1 MKKRTV
7 KLLSL
12 MMVTTFLATST
23 ITTEAAGT
31 GAYQKIKTGDKIS
44 KKESTN
50 KGDYVEGQALVLYKD
65 NKISTKRAAQRALN
79 VSDIS
84 VSKVWNFDA
93 AEESKGKASTQSA
106 ASAQSSATTT
116 SLTVGL
122 VTSKTLSTK
131 KLIEKLSA
139 DSDVQIAEPNYRVHA
154 LTNDSYFSKQWGLKN
169 TGQNGGVE
177 GNATNV
183 EKKWEKTKGSD
194 DVVVAVVDTGVDY
207 THEDLKDNMWEN
219 THQPKLRGEYGY
231 DFAYG
236 DTNPMDDEGHGTH
249 CAGIIGAKGDNGV
262 GVSGMNHNV
271 KIMALKTLD
280 DEGSGYE
287 DDFVDAYN
295 YINKALNLGVNIAA
309 INNSWGGSGKSAIF
323 KKLVDLVGAKGAVS
337 VCAAGNES
345 ADNDKTASYPANYDS
360 AYKISVA
367 ATNEK
372 GELSNYSNYG
382 SEKVDIAAPGSDI
395 LSTYAMDCYNPSI
408 YSAEKQKEVTQKF
421 ENFNGESTWADWSPE
436 NIQIT
441 STLNEKESGYK
452 AELSDDNLGETK
464 GKSLKISLKGVSAGE
479 TVSVRIPYIVS
490 EGTKEFPEFSAMTK
504 VSGPKS
510 SESLFSNGSLLIV
523 GECAADRDLPVSEDD
538 LISEDWELAYN
549 FNGYPVSGEMEDWVH
564 LEVPQEEKN
573 PKTGERSIF
582 LSLMAAKKGDY
593 TITLDDLGLSK
604 ENVASSNFGKYEYES
619 GTSMATPFV
628 TGAVAL
634 EAAENPKSSAVE
646 RISAVLSQVKR
657 TDALEGKVATGG
669 MLDYTQKIANA
680 PRISTVKVNQS
691 NGQITING
699 SGLDAADL
707 SVNVTEKG
715 STTAK
720 AAKIVKKTAKQVV
733 IDGKAWLNRVASIAI
748 TGNGRTATKKNIY
761 LVDGK
766 SSYKKVKG
774 LEVESS
780 SNMATDGRN
789 IYMADSKS
797 DSINI
802 LDQSDPEEVDEY
814 PLAVIKPTK
823 YFKKDA
829 GSQGRYDF
837 AFGNDLVYAD
847 GMLYNIGAYSEVQG
861 STDEDI
867 DAGDDDDDDDDTTES
882 AYSSKYKLFAFN
894 TSNGKVQCIGAL
906 PSAVMKA
913 EDWTLAAYNGRI
925 YLIGG
930 YDYQQKAC
938 SKKVYIYNPGT
949 KKWSQGPSLPE
960 GRAGGKALQ
969 SGGKLVYTL
978 GYGEKQDGVAY
989 DKQTCPVN
997 LILNGNKWTVSK
1009 KTLITYGIQK
1019 QVINGSR
1026 PFKKFSAGVNICAGG
1041 LVYVGMPVA
1050 GLGDTFTYNVSK
1062 DAYNSTKY
1070 NQIKDVNIFDYING
1084 DVENGD
1090 DYDLDECLDYDA
1102 IAVGSTLYIFDEDGQ
1117 GYKATIGSG
1126 LVKVT
1131 AKASKAGKISGANRG
1146 ILPGNKVRL
1155 TAKANKGY
1163 AVKSFKVA
1171 GKKVSGTSKTI
1182 RLTGNTTASASFGK
1196 AVSKLTLKDKELT
1209 LKAGKKAKIQ
1219 VKVTPKS
1226 AVNKKLSYTSSN
1238 KRYATVSSKGVVH
1251 ALKAGKGKTVKI
1263 TVKATDGSGKKVVC
1277 KVKIQ

>member
-12 MMVTTFLATST
+12 MMVATFLATST

-44 KKESTN
+44 KTESAN

-65 NKISTKRAAQRALN
+65 NKISTKAAAQRALN

-93 AEESKGKASTQSA
+93 AEESKGKANTQSA
-106 ASAQSSATTT
+106 TSAQSSAATT

-219 THQPKLRGEYGY
+219 TYQPKLRGEYGY
-231 DFAYG
+231 DFAHK
-236 DTNPMDDEGHGTH
+236 DTDPMDGNGHGTH

-271 KIMALKTLD
+271 KIMALKALLD
-280 DEGSGYE
+280 DGSGFE

-295 YINKALNLGVNIAA
+295 YINKALNLGVNIVA
-309 INNSWGGSGKSAIF
+309 INNSWGGDESSTIF
-323 KKLVDLVGAKGAVS
+323 KKLIDLVGAKGAVS

-345 ADNDKTASYPANYDS
+345 ADNDKTATYPANYDS
-360 AYKISVA
+360 SYKISVA

-372 GELSNYSNYG
+372 GELSSYSNYG
-382 SEKVDIAAPGSDI
+382 SEKVDIAAPGSNI
-395 LSTYAMDCYNPSI
+395 LSTYSKDCYNPSI
-408 YSAEKQKEVTQKF
+408 YSDEKQKEVTQKF

-436 NIQIT
+436 NIQVT

-479 TVSVRIPYIVS
+479 TVSIRIPYTVS
-490 EGTKEFPEFSAMTK
+490 EGTKEFPAFSAMTK

-510 SESLFSNGSLLIV
+510 SASLFSNGSVFIA
-523 GECAADRDLPVSEDD
+523 GECAADRDLPESLDD
-538 LISEDWELAYN
+538 VLDDDGAIAYN
-549 FNGYPVSGEMEDWVH
+549 FNGYQVSGEMSEWVH

-573 PKTGERSIF
+573 PKTGERSVF
-582 LSLMAAKKGDY
+582 LQLMAEKKGDY

-634 EAAENPKSSAVE
+634 EAAENPKSTAQE

-669 MLDYTQKIANA
+669 ALDYTQKVANT
-680 PRISTVKVNQS
+680 PRISTVKVNQN
-691 NGQITING
+691 NGQITITG

-720 AAKIVKKTAKQVV
+720 AAKIVKKTEKQVV
-733 IDGKAWLNRVASIAI
+733 IDGKAWLNRVASIAV
-748 TGNGRTATKKNIY
+748 TGNGRTTTKKNIY

-774 LEVESS
+774 LEVESL

-789 IYMADSKS
+789 IYMADSDS

-867 DAGDDDDDDDDTTES
+867 DEGDDDDDDYDTTES
-882 AYSSKYKLFAFN
+882 AYSSEYKLFAFN

-906 PSAVMKA
+906 PSAVKRA

-969 SGGKLVYTL
+969 SGEKLIYTL

-989 DKQTCPVN
+989 EKQTCPVN
-997 LILNGNKWTVSK
+997 LVLNGSKWTVSK
-1009 KTLITYGIQK
+1009 KVLTTYGAPEEA
-1019 QVINGSR
+1019 VNGSKT
-1026 PFKKFSAGVNICAGG
+1026 FKKFSASVNICAGG
-1041 LVYVGMPVA
+1041 LVYVGTPMA
-1050 GLGDTFTYNVSK
+1050 GLGDTFTYNVAK
-1062 DAYNSTKY
+1062 DTYSPTKY
-1070 NQIKDVNIFDYING
+1070 NQIKDLSEFDYANG
-1084 DVENGD
+1084 DEDV
-1090 DYDLDECLDYDA
+1090 DESDSDESLYYDA

-1117 GYKATIGSG
+1117 GYKASIGSG

-1146 ILPGNKVRL
+1146 VLPGNKVKL

-1163 AVKSFKVA
+1163 ALKSFKVA

-1196 AVSKLTLKDKELT
+1196 AISKLTLKEKELT
-1209 LKAGKKAKIQ
+1209 LKAGKKAKIK

-1238 KRYATVSSKGVVH
+1238 KKYATVSSKGVVH
-1251 ALKAGKGKTVKI
+1251 TLKAGKGKTVKI
-1263 TVKATDGSGKKVVC
+1263 TIKATDGSGKKVVC

>member
-12 MMVTTFLATST
+12 MMAATFLATST
-23 ITTEAAGT
+23 ITTQAAGM
-31 GAYQKIKTGDKIS
+31 GAYQKVKAGDKIS
-44 KKESTN
+44 KTESAN
-50 KGDYVEGQALVLYKD
+50 KGNYVEGQALVLYKD
-65 NKISTKRAAQRALN
+65 NKISTKAAAQSALN
-79 VSDIS
+79 ISDIS

-93 AEESKGKASTQSA
+93 AEESKGKSSTQSA
-106 ASAQSSATTT
+106 ASAQSSAATT
-116 SLTVGL
+116 SLTIGL

-131 KLIEKLSA
+131 KLVEKLSA

-219 THQPKLRGEYGY
+219 TYQPKLRGEYGY
-231 DFAYG
+231 DFAES
-236 DTNPMDDEGHGTH
+236 DTNPMDGNGHGTH

-271 KIMALKTLD
+271 KIMALKALYD
-280 DEGSGYE
+280 SGDGYE

-295 YINKALNLGVNIAA
+295 YINKALNLGVNIVA
-309 INNSWGGSGKSAIF
+309 INNSWGGDESSTIF
-323 KKLVDLVGAKGAVS
+323 KKLIDLVGAKGAVS

-345 ADNDKTASYPANYDS
+345 ANNDKTATYPANYDS
-360 AYKISVA
+360 SYKISVA

-372 GELSNYSNYG
+372 GELSSYSNYG
-382 SEKVDIAAPGSDI
+382 SEKVDIAAPGSNI
-395 LSTYAMDCYNPSI
+395 LSTYSKDCYNPSI
-408 YSAEKQKEVTQKF
+408 YSDEKQREVTQKF
-421 ENFNGESTWADWSPE
+421 ENFNGESTWADWNPE

-479 TVSVRIPYIVS
+479 TVSVRIPYTVS
-490 EGTKEFPEFSAMTK
+490 EGTKEFPAFSAMTK

-510 SESLFSNGSLLIV
+510 SASLFSNGSVFIA
-523 GECAADRDLPVSEDD
+523 GECAADRDLPESLDD
-538 LISEDWELAYN
+538 VLDDDGAIAYN
-549 FNGYPVSGEMEDWVH
+549 FNGYQVSGEMSEWVH
-564 LEVPQEEKN
+564 LDVPQEEDN
-573 PKTGERSIF
+573 PKTGERSVF
-582 LSLMAAKKGDY
+582 LQLMAEKKGDY

-669 MLDYTQKIANA
+669 ALDYTQKVAGA
-680 PRISTVKVNQS
+680 PRISAVKVNQS
-691 NGQITING
+691 TGQITING

-715 STTAK
+715 SESAK
-720 AAKIVKKTAKQVV
+720 AAKIVKKTEKQVI
-733 IDGKAWLNRVASIAI
+733 IDGKTWLNRVVSIAV
-748 TGNGRTATKKNIY
+748 TGSGKTVTKKNVY

-766 SSYKKVKG
+766 SSYKKVKD

-789 IYMADSKS
+789 IYMADSAS

-814 PLAVIKPTK
+814 PLAVVKPTK

-837 AFGNDLVYAD
+837 AFGDDLVYAD

-867 DAGDDDDDDDDTTES
+867 DMDDDDDDDYDTTES
-882 AYSSKYKLFAFN
+882 AYSSEYKLFAFN

-906 PSAVMKA
+906 PSAVKKA
-913 EDWTLAAYNGRI
+913 EDWTLAAYNGKI

-969 SGGKLVYTL
+969 SGGKLIYTL

-997 LILNGNKWTVSK
+997 LILNGSKWTASK
-1009 KTLITYGIQK
+1009 KVLTTYGLPK
-1019 QVINGSR
+1019 EAVNGSKT
-1026 PFKKFSAGVNICAGG
+1026 FKKFSASVNICAGG
-1041 LVYVGMPVA
+1041 LVYVGTPMA
-1050 GLGDTFTYNVSK
+1050 GLGDTFTYNVAK
-1062 DAYNSTKY
+1062 DTYSPTKY
-1070 NQIKDVNIFDYING
+1070 NQIKDLSAFDYANG
-1084 DVENGD
+1084 DED
-1090 DYDLDECLDYDA
+1090 ADESDSDEYLYYDA

-1146 ILPGNKVRL
+1146 ILPGNKVKL

-1163 AVKSFKVA
+1163 ALKSFKVA

-1196 AVSKLTLKDKELT
+1196 AISKLTLKEKELT
-1209 LKAGKKAKIQ
+1209 LKAGKKAKIK

-1238 KRYATVSSKGVVH
+1238 KKYATVSSKGVVH

-1263 TVKATDGSGKKVVC
+1263 TIKATDGSGKKAVC

>member
-44 KKESTN
+44 KKESAN

-65 NKISTKRAAQRALN
+65 NKISTKAAAQRVLN

-93 AEESKGKASTQSA
+93 AEESKGRASTQSA

-219 THQPKLRGEYGY
+219 TYQPKLRGEYGY
-231 DFAYG
+231 DFANA
-236 DTNPMDDEGHGTH
+236 DTDPMDDEGHGTH

-271 KIMALKTLD
+271 KIMALKALD
-280 DEGSGYE
+280 ERGSGS
-287 DDFVDAYN
+287 DSDLIDAYN
-295 YINKALNLGVNIAA
+295 YINKAINLGVNVAA
-309 INNSWGGSGKSAIF
+309 INDSWGGEGKSAIF
-323 KKLVDLVGAKGAVS
+323 KKLMDLVGAKGAVS

-345 ADNDKTASYPANYDS
+345 ADNDETAIYPANDDC

-395 LSTYAMDCYNPSI
+395 LSTYAEDCYNPSI

-479 TVSVRIPYIVS
+479 TVSVRIPYTVS

-510 SESLFSNGSLLIV
+510 TASMISSGSVLII
-523 GECAADRDLPVSEDD
+523 GECAADRDLPESTDD
-538 LISEDWELAYN
+538 LIDENWDIAYN
-549 FNGYPVSGEMEDWVH
+549 YNGYEISGEMEDWVH

-582 LSLMAAKKGDY
+582 LSLMAEAKGDY

-634 EAAENPKSSAVE
+634 EAAENPKSTALE

-657 TDALEGKVATGG
+657 TDVLEGKVATGG
-669 MLDYTQKIANA
+669 ALDYTQKVANA

-699 SGLDAADL
+699 SGLDATDL

-720 AAKIVKKTAKQVV
+720 AAKIVKKTEKQVV
-733 IDGKAWLNRVASIAI
+733 IDGKAWLNRVASIAV

-789 IYMADSKS
+789 IYMADSSS
-797 DSINI
+797 DNINI

-814 PLAVIKPTK
+814 PLTVVKPTK
-823 YFKKDA
+823 YFKKEA

-867 DAGDDDDDDDDTTES
+867 DEGDDDDDDDDTTES
-882 AYSSKYKLFAFN
+882 AYSSEYKLFAFN
-894 TSNGKVQCIGAL
+894 TSNGKVQCIGTL
-906 PSAVMKA
+906 PSAVMKT

-978 GYGEKQDGVAY
+978 GYGEKQDGVEY
-989 DKQTCPVN
+989 EKQTCPVN
-997 LILNGNKWTVSK
+997 LILSGNKWTASK
-1009 KTLITYGIQK
+1009 KTLSTYGAVTK
-1019 QVINGSR
+1019 VVNGSKA
-1026 PFKKFSAGVNICAGG
+1026 FKKYDVSVNICAGG
-1041 LVYVGMPVA
+1041 LVYVGNPMV
-1050 GLGDTFTYNVSK
+1050 GLGDTFTYNVAK
-1062 DAYNSTKY
+1062 DTYNSTKY
-1070 NQIKDVNIFDYING
+1070 NQITNLDVYD
-1084 DVENGD
+1084 E
-1090 DYDLDECLDYDA
+1090 DYDYDYDDDEDEECIDYDA
-1102 IAVGSTLYIFDEDGQ
+1102 ITVGSTLYIFDEDGQ

-1163 AVKSFKVA
+1163 ALKSFKVA

>member
-1 MKKRTV
+1 M
-7 KLLSL
+7 
-12 MMVTTFLATST
+12 
-23 ITTEAAGT
+23 
-31 GAYQKIKTGDKIS
+31 
-44 KKESTN
+44 
-50 KGDYVEGQALVLYKD
+50 
-65 NKISTKRAAQRALN
+65 
-79 VSDIS
+79 
-84 VSKVWNFDA
+84 
-93 AEESKGKASTQSA
+93 
-106 ASAQSSATTT
+106 
-116 SLTVGL
+116 
-122 VTSKTLSTK
+122 
-131 KLIEKLSA
+131 
-139 DSDVQIAEPNYRVHA
+139 
-154 LTNDSYFSKQWGLKN
+154 
-169 TGQNGGVE
+169 
-177 GNATNV
+177 
-183 EKKWEKTKGSD
+183 
-194 DVVVAVVDTGVDY
+194 
-207 THEDLKDNMWEN
+207 
-219 THQPKLRGEYGY
+219 
-231 DFAYG
+231 
-236 DTNPMDDEGHGTH
+236 
-249 CAGIIGAKGDNGV
+249 
-262 GVSGMNHNV
+262 
-271 KIMALKTLD
+271 
-280 DEGSGYE
+280 
-287 DDFVDAYN
+287 
-295 YINKALNLGVNIAA
+295 
-309 INNSWGGSGKSAIF
+309 
-323 KKLVDLVGAKGAVS
+323 
-337 VCAAGNES
+337 
-345 ADNDKTASYPANYDS
+345 
-360 AYKISVA
+360 
-367 ATNEK
+367 
-372 GELSNYSNYG
+372 
-382 SEKVDIAAPGSDI
+382 
-395 LSTYAMDCYNPSI
+395 
-408 YSAEKQKEVTQKF
+408 
-421 ENFNGESTWADWSPE
+421 
-436 NIQIT
+436 
-441 STLNEKESGYK
+441 NEKESGYK

-479 TVSVRIPYIVS
+479 TVSVRIPYTVS
-490 EGTKEFPEFSAMTK
+490 EGTKEFPAFSAMTK

-510 SESLFSNGSLLIV
+510 SASLFSNGSVFIA
-523 GECAADRDLPVSEDD
+523 GECAADRDLPESLDD
-538 LISEDWELAYN
+538 VLDDDGAIAYN
-549 FNGYPVSGEMEDWVH
+549 FNGYQVSGEMSEWVH
-564 LEVPQEEKN
+564 LDVPQEEDN
-573 PKTGERSIF
+573 PKTGERSVF
-582 LSLMAAKKGDY
+582 LQLMAEKKGDY

-669 MLDYTQKIANA
+669 ALDYTQKVAGA
-680 PRISTVKVNQS
+680 PRISAVKVNQS
-691 NGQITING
+691 TGQITING

-715 STTAK
+715 SESAK
-720 AAKIVKKTAKQVV
+720 AAKIVKKTEKQVI
-733 IDGKAWLNRVASIAI
+733 IDGKTWLNRVVSIAV
-748 TGNGRTATKKNIY
+748 TGSGKTVTKKNVY

-766 SSYKKVKG
+766 SSYKKVKD

-789 IYMADSKS
+789 IYMADSAS

-814 PLAVIKPTK
+814 PLAVVKPTK

-837 AFGNDLVYAD
+837 AFGDDLVYAD

-867 DAGDDDDDDDDTTES
+867 DMDDDDDDDYDTTES
-882 AYSSKYKLFAFN
+882 AYSSEYKLFAFN

-906 PSAVMKA
+906 PSAVKKA
-913 EDWTLAAYNGRI
+913 EDWTLAAYNGKI

-969 SGGKLVYTL
+969 SGGKLIYTL

-997 LILNGNKWTVSK
+997 LILNGSKWTASK
-1009 KTLITYGIQK
+1009 KVLTTYGLPK
-1019 QVINGSR
+1019 EAVNGSKT
-1026 PFKKFSAGVNICAGG
+1026 FKKFSASVNICAGG
-1041 LVYVGMPVA
+1041 LVYVGTPMA
-1050 GLGDTFTYNVSK
+1050 GLGDTFTYNVAK
-1062 DAYNSTKY
+1062 DTYSPTKY
-1070 NQIKDVNIFDYING
+1070 NQIKDLSAFDYANG
-1084 DVENGD
+1084 DED
-1090 DYDLDECLDYDA
+1090 ADESDSDEYLYYDA

-1146 ILPGNKVRL
+1146 ILPGNKVKL

-1163 AVKSFKVA
+1163 ALKSFKVA

-1196 AVSKLTLKDKELT
+1196 AISKLTLKEKELT
-1209 LKAGKKAKIQ
+1209 LKAGKKAKIK

-1238 KRYATVSSKGVVH
+1238 KKYATVSSKGVVH

-1263 TVKATDGSGKKVVC
+1263 TIKATDGSGKKAVC

>member
-12 MMVTTFLATST
+12 MMAATFLATST
-23 ITTEAAGT
+23 ITTEAAGA
-31 GAYQKIKTGDKIS
+31 GAYQKVKTGDKIN
-44 KKESTN
+44 KTESAD

-65 NKISTKRAAQRALN
+65 NKIETKSAAKRALK
-79 VSDIS
+79 VDDIT
-84 VSKVWNFDA
+84 VSKVWNFDT
-93 AEESKGKASTQSA
+93 AEESQGKVSTQSA
-106 ASAQSSATTT
+106 TSAQAGTANTA
-116 SLTVGL
+116 LTVGL

-131 KLIEKLSA
+131 KLVEKLSA
-139 DSDVQIAEPNYRVHA
+139 DSNVQIAEPNYRVHA

-183 EKKWEKTKGSD
+183 EKKWEKTKGSK

-219 THQPKLRGEYGY
+219 TYQPKLRGEYGY
-231 DFAYG
+231 DFANG
-236 DTNPMDDEGHGTH
+236 DTDPMDDEGHGTH

-271 KIMALKTLD
+271 KIMALKALD
-280 DEGSGYE
+280 DQGGGS
-287 DDFVDAYN
+287 DSDLIDAYN
-295 YINKALNLGVNIAA
+295 YINKAINLGVNVAA
-309 INNSWGGSGKSAIF
+309 INDSWGGEGKSTIF
-323 KKLVDLVGAKGAVS
+323 KKLIDLVGAKGAVS

-345 ADNDKTASYPANYDS
+345 ANNDKIATYPANYDS
-360 AYKISVA
+360 DYKISVA

-382 SEKVDIAAPGSDI
+382 KASVDLAAPGSDI
-395 LSTYAMDCYNPSI
+395 LSTYVEDSYNPSI
-408 YSAEKQKEVTQKF
+408 YSAEKQKEVTQKLAD
-421 ENFNGESTWADWSPE
+421 FNGNNNWAEWNPE
-436 NIQIT
+436 NIKIT
-441 STLNEKESGYK
+441 STIEEKESNYK
-452 AELSDDNLGETK
+452 AELSDDNFGETD

-479 TVSVRIPYIVS
+479 TVSVRIPYTVS

-510 SESLFSNGSLLIV
+510 PASLISGGSALII
-523 GECAADRDLPVSEDD
+523 GECAADRDLPESTDD
-538 LISEDWELAYN
+538 LIDENWDIAYN
-549 FNGYPVSGEMEDWVH
+549 FNGYQISGEMEDWIH
-564 LEVPQEEKN
+564 LEVPQEEKD
-573 PKTGERSIF
+573 PKTGERSVF
-582 LSLMAAKKGDY
+582 LSLMAEKKGNY

-628 TGAVAL
+628 TGAIAL
-634 EAAENPKSSAVE
+634 EAAENPKSSAAE

-669 MLDYTQKIANA
+669 ALDYTQKIAGS

-707 SVNVTEKG
+707 IVNITEKG
-715 STTAK
+715 SKTAK
-720 AAKIVKKTAKQVV
+720 TAKIIKKSEKQVV
-733 IDGKAWLNRVASIAI
+733 IDGKAWLNRVVSIAV
-748 TGNGRTATKKNIY
+748 TGNGRTVTKKERY
-761 LVDGK
+761 LIDGK

-774 LEVESS
+774 LAVENS

-789 IYMADSKS
+789 IYMADSGS

-814 PLAVIKPTK
+814 PLSVVKPAK

-861 STDEDI
+861 STDDDI
-867 DAGDDDDDDDDTTES
+867 DLDDDDGDEDYNEEES
-882 AYSSKYKLFAFN
+882 AYSTEYKLFAFN

-906 PSAVMKA
+906 PSAVKKM

-938 SKKVYIYNPGT
+938 SKKVYIYNPST

-969 SGGKLVYTL
+969 SGGKLIYTL
-978 GYGEKQDGVAY
+978 GYGGNQDGVAY

-1009 KTLITYGIQK
+1009 KTLSTYGITTK
-1019 QVINGSR
+1019 VVNGSKT
-1026 PFKKFSAGVNICAGG
+1026 FKKYDASVNICAGG
-1041 LVYVGMPVA
+1041 LVYAGTPMA
-1050 GLGDTFTYNVSK
+1050 GLGDTFTYNVAK
-1062 DAYNSTKY
+1062 DIYSPTKY
-1070 NQIKDVNIFDYING
+1070 NQIKNLDVYS
-1084 DVENGD
+1084 E
-1090 DYDLDECLDYDA
+1090 DYDEDEEEDPENVDYDA

-1117 GYKATIGSG
+1117 GYKASIGSG

-1146 ILPGNKVRL
+1146 ILPGNKVKL

-1163 AVKSFKVA
+1163 ALKSFKVA

-1196 AVSKLTLKDKELT
+1196 AISKLTLKEKELT
-1209 LKAGKKAKIQ
+1209 LKAGKKAKIK

-1238 KRYATVSSKGVVH
+1238 KKYATVSSKGVVH

-1263 TVKATDGSGKKVVC
+1263 TIKATDGSGKKAVC
-1277 KVKIQ
+1277 KVKIK